1 MGRLQRFFG
10 GFDPNSSISYQVNA
24 FFNNGGGQAIG
35 VRLFHPDVEA
45 PEVRQELEGKVGTWL
60 SAAKEAAEKPPAP
73 PAPVAAA
80 PEPAAPAEP
89 AAGAPAAGPAA
100 GAPAAPAAGAP
111 AAPAAP
117 PAAPAKTAV
126 QAKADAVASLTA
138 ASIGK
143 FGNDAWVLNNLLT
156 LLNRLDATDTT
167 KYPTA
172 QKFADAVGG
181 LADEAVPEFTA
192 SLSLNLINPIYTA
205 VKTVTELLQPR
216 EPRSPT
222 RPRPVR

>member
-1 MGRLQRFFG
+1 MTLALTYPGVYVQALIQPSPPDAGIPTSTTAFIGRTAMGPVNEPRILNSWGDYQRFFG

-89 AAGAPAAGPAA
+89 AAGGPRQH
-100 GAPAAPAAGAP
+100 PQPENQQHLP
-111 AAPAAP
+111 PAP
-117 PAAPAKTAV
+117 P
-126 QAKADAVASLTA
+126 
-138 ASIGK
+138 
-143 FGNDAWVLNNLLT
+143 
-156 LLNRLDATDTT
+156 
-167 KYPTA
+167 
-172 QKFADAVGG
+172 
-181 LADEAVPEFTA
+181 
-192 SLSLNLINPIYTA
+192 
-205 VKTVTELLQPR
+205 QPR
-216 EPRSPT
+216 PRHRLLRQRPRCRPRRMRSP
-222 RPRPVR
+222 R